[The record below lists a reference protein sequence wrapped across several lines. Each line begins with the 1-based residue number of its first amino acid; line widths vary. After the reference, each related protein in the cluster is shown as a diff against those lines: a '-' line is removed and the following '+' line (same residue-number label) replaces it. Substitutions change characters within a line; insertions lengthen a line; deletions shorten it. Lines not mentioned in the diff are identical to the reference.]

1 MTIEQRSAEWFA
13 QRAGKI
19 TASRFIDV
27 VSRTRTG
34 QPTADRV
41 RYLRELVFERL
52 AGAARHSISSRA
64 LTWGTEVEAFAREAY
79 ELQTGYVVRQA
90 EFMLHARYPFIG
102 ASADGLVDPDGGI
115 EVKSPHDE
123 GIAIA
128 TWLDGMPAEHMPQV
142 QGNMAVHGRSWW
154 DFISY
159 DPRQAPHLRLYVQ
172 RIPRDD
178 AYIARLIAELEA
190 FEAEVA
196 AAVERLQRKAA

>member
-1 MTIEQRSAEWFA
+1 VIEQRSPEWFA

-27 VSRTRTG
+27 VSRTREG
-34 QPTADRV
+34 KPTSDRA
-41 RYLRELVFERL
+41 RYLRELVFERS
-52 AGAARHSISSRA
+52 AGAAKHEIKSRA
-64 LTWGTEVEAFAREAY
+64 LTWGTEVEGFAREAY
-79 ELQTGYVVRQA
+79 ELQTGNVVRPA
-90 EFMLHARYPFIG
+90 EFTVHVRYPFIG

-115 EVKSPHDE
+115 EMKCPHDE
-123 GIAIA
+123 GVHIA
-128 TWLDGMPAEHMPQV
+128 TWLDGMPAEHVPQV
-142 QGNMAVHGRSWW
+142 QGNMGVHGRSWW

-178 AYIARLIAELEA
+178 AYIARLVVELQA

-196 AAVERLQRKAA
+196 AAVERLSRKAA